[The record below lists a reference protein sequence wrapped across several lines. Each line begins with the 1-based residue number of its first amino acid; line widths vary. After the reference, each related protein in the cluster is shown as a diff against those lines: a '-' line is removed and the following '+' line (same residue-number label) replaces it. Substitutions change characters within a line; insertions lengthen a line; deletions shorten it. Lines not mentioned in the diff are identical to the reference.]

1 MLYFAKALKYIGVHR
16 RYTYMNKVQ
25 ITVVGILGAVSLA
38 SCGTTTIPSTWDE
51 IIDRGYVIVGLD
63 DTFAPMGFRNQANEL
78 VGFDVD
84 LAKLVFEELDIEVR
98 FQPID
103 WAAKVLE
110 LDAGNI
116 DMIWN
121 GLTIT
126 EPRRLEML
134 FSDAYIANRQI
145 VMTLADA
152 TIDTIA
158 DLDGLKVGA
167 QLGSASE
174 DVIKANPIF
183 EDLAELVTTD
193 TFNLALLELDAEN
206 IDAVVVDEI
215 YGRYVIAQN
224 PGKYRVMSEDL
235 GDETFGIGF
244 RLDNT
249 TIRDVINDTLFDL
262 IESGDAAVISETWF
276 SEDVFLTRG
285 S

>member
-16 RYTYMNKVQ
+16 RYTFMNKVQ

-51 IIDRGYVIVGLD
+51 IVDRGYVIVGLD

-145 VMTLADA
+145 VMTKASATINTIAELADLTVA
-152 TIDTIA
+152 
-158 DLDGLKVGA
+158 A

-224 PGKYRVMSEDL
+224 PGKYRVMSEDF

-244 RLDNT
+244 RLGNT

>member
-1 MLYFAKALKYIGVHR
+1 
-16 RYTYMNKVQ
+16 MNKVQ
-25 ITVVGILGAVSLA
+25 ITVVGILGAVSLG

-51 IIDRGYVIVGLD
+51 IVDRGYVIVGLD

-126 EPRRLEML
+126 GPRRLEML

-145 VMTLADA
+145 VMTKASA
-152 TIDTIA
+152 TINTIA
-158 DLDGLKVGA
+158 ELDGKKVGA
-167 QLGSASE
+167 QLASASE
-174 DVIKANPIF
+174 DIIKANPIF
-183 EDLAELVTTD
+183 ADLAQLVTPE
-193 TFNLALLELDAEN
+193 TFNLALLELDAGR

-224 PGKYRVMSEDL
+224 PNKYRVMSEDF

-244 RLDNT
+244 RLGNT
-249 TIRDVINDTLFDL
+249 TIRDTVNDTLFDL
-262 IESGDAAVISETWF
+262 IDAGDALTISQTWF

>member
-1 MLYFAKALKYIGVHR
+1 
-16 RYTYMNKVQ
+16 MNKVQ

-51 IIDRGYVIVGLD
+51 IVDRGYVIVGLD

-84 LAKLVFEELDIEVR
+84 LAKLVFGELDIEVR

-174 DVIKANPIF
+174 DVVKANPIF
-183 EDLAELVTTD
+183 EELELVTTD
-193 TFNLALLELDAEN
+193 TFNLALLELDAGN

-215 YGRYVIAQN
+215 YGRYVISQN
-224 PGKYRVMSEDL
+224 PGEYRVMSEDF

-244 RLDNT
+244 RLGNT
-249 TIRDVINDTLFDL
+249 TIRDIINDTLFDL
-262 IESGDAAVISETWF
+262 IESGDALVISETWF

>member
-1 MLYFAKALKYIGVHR
+1 
-16 RYTYMNKVQ
+16 MNKVQ

-38 SCGTTTIPSTWDE
+38 SCGTPTIPSTWDE
-51 IIDRGYVIVGLD
+51 IVDRGYVIVGLD

-145 VMTLADA
+145 VMTKADA

-158 DLDGLKVGA
+158 ELAGLTVAA
-167 QLGSASE
+167 QSGSASE

-183 EDLAELVTTD
+183 EDLEELVTTD
-193 TFNLALLELDAEN
+193 TFNLALLELNAVN
-206 IDAVVVDEI
+206 GQVDAVVVDEI
-215 YGRYVIAQN
+215 YGRYVISQN
-224 PGKYRVMSEDL
+224 PGEYRVMSEDF

-244 RLDNT
+244 RLGNT
-249 TIRDVINDTLFDL
+249 TIRDIINDTLFDL